1 MIKREAPWLLKASGA
16 TLLALGL
23 VLLSATV
30 FVKAAFQKISSVQ
43 CDFTRPDGSSG
54 SVSTTAAG
62 STCSDEVKDGS
73 TVTFTIPMAK
83 SADELFINEWI
94 NGANQGRIASWS
106 SVRGGS
112 TYSKSVTVSGEN
124 NKYTFEV
131 AAVWVSGGQI
141 YLEDC
146 TFNFTVK
153 APPQSTTRTLELY
166 CTTGGTT
173 DPLPGRYTY
182 PDGSTVTIEAIPS
195 SGYQFS
201 GWSRDA
207 SGTTNPLT
215 LTMNKDYVVVANF
228 SQISARYTLS
238 VSVSPSGSGSV
249 SLSPPGGTYAS
260 GTQVT
265 LTATSASGYRFDSWS
280 GSISSTSNP
289 VTITM
294 DGNKS
299 VTAKFVYASA
309 PSCTFSINNKEVSP
323 TTMLYLGTT
332 SWQFVLKSNQNLS
345 GAKVTISGTA
355 NATVDL
361 QPANVLTQWV
371 GNWTA
376 PGEGRYTV
384 TCTASYPGGTVTAA
398 SIEMVYGQVTA
409 PPGYTALVFNVV
421 GQGSVSVTEPE
432 GKTVV
437 PENSIVRVQA
447 FPAPGW
453 RFKAW
458 GGDVAGL
465 SKEPYLSFM
474 ATGNSMMIIVEF
486 EKPVGVAEMAWSFV
500 KSHLPWILVF
510 VGASM
515 LISGETLE
523 RRRRI

>member
-16 TLLALGL
+16 ALLALGL

-30 FVKAAFQKISSVQ
+30 FVKAAFQKLGYVSIS
-43 CDFTRPDGSSG
+43 FTRPDGSKL
-54 SVSTTAAG
+54 SVSNTAAG
-62 STCSDEVKDGS
+62 STYSDEVKDGS
-73 TVTFTIPMAK
+73 TVSITISVNSSVEQLYVCVFK
-83 SADELFINEWI
+83 GSDYL
-94 NGANQGRIASWS
+94 GRIGNWD
-106 SVRGGS
+106 SVPGGTTRSCSTSVSGVGS
-112 TYSKSVTVSGEN
+112 TYEFGVHAYWNGGKSWEG
-124 NKYTFEV
+124 
-131 AAVWVSGGQI
+131 
-141 YLEDC
+141 C
-146 TFNFTVK
+146 TFYLTVK
-153 APPQSTTRTLELY
+153 SPPQPTTRTLELY

-173 DPLPGRYTY
+173 DPIPGRYTY
-182 PDGSTVTIEAIPS
+182 TDGSTVTIKAIPS

-201 GWSRDA
+201 GWSKDA

-228 SQISARYTLS
+228 SQTAPTQYTLS

-249 SLSPPGGTYAS
+249 YPSGGTYTS
-260 GTQVT
+260 GTQ
-265 LTATSASGYRFDSWS
+265 LILAATPASGYRFDSWS

-309 PSCTFSINNKEVSP
+309 PSCTFSINNKVVSP

-332 SWQFVLKSNQNLS
+332 SWQFVLKSDQNLS

-371 GNWTA
+371 GSWTA

-398 SIEMVYGQVTA
+398 SIEMAYGQVTA
-409 PPGYTALVFNVV
+409 PPGYTALVFNVA

-486 EKPVGVAEMAWSFV
+486 EKPVGMAEMAWSFV

-510 VGASM
+510 VGAVM

>member
-30 FVKAAFQKISSVQ
+30 FVKGWIFERIGYVE
-43 CDFTRPDGSSG
+43 CRFTQPDGSAGYAKVNEISFVYSG
-54 SVSTTAAG
+54 QI
-62 STCSDEVKDGS
+62 KDGTS
-73 TVTFTIPMAK
+73 VTFNIYMES
-83 SADELFINEWI
+83 SASSLQIREYI
-94 NGANQGRIASWS
+94 NGSYKGI
-106 SVRGGS
+106 VRQWTNVTGGS
-112 TYSKSVTVSGEN
+112 SYSQSFLVSGVDST
-124 NKYTFEV
+124 YQFDVV
-131 AAVWVSGGQI
+131 ALWSNVG
-141 YLEDC
+141 EMC
-146 TFNFTVK
+146 TFYFTVK
-153 APPQSTTRTLELY
+153 SSKPVYTLEIRKN
-166 CTTGGTT
+166 TAGGRT
-173 DPLPGRYTY
+173 DPPEGIYSYEEGT
-182 PDGSTVTIEAIPS
+182 TVTIRAIPD

-201 GWSRDA
+201 GWSGTV

-215 LTMNKDYVVVANF
+215 LTMNKNYTETASF
-228 SQISARYTLS
+228 SPIPPPPQYTLS

-249 SLSPPGGTYAS
+249 SPSGGTYTS

-265 LTATSASGYRFDSWS
+265 LTATPASGYRFDSWS

-309 PSCTFSINNKEVSP
+309 PSCTFYINNKEVSP

-355 NATVDL
+355 NATIDL

-371 GNWTA
+371 GSWTA

-398 SIEMVYGQVTA
+398 SIEMAYGQVTA
-409 PPGYTALVFNVV
+409 PPGYTALVLDVV
-421 GQGSVSVTEPE
+421 GKGSVSVTEPE

-474 ATGNSMMIIVEF
+474 ATGNSMMIVVEF
-486 EKPVGVAEMAWSFV
+486 EKPVGMAEMVWSFV

-510 VGASM
+510 VGAAM

-523 RRRRI
+523 RRRI